1 MRKFLTGILF
11 LIATISNSAQAQE
24 FEKGNVAIQLGFTLS
39 DYNNYNRISSII
51 FPLYATAE
59 YAVHNYLSVGLMAHY
74 FTKTYS
80 KSGEEYNS
88 SIPGYEYAMHWR
100 ISQNYLSIGPRVAFL
115 FTPFLNEVA
124 NTSIPDKL
132 HLLAGVQFGLDYLKS
147 TKENEYKDYP
157 TYSNTSS
164 FGGPFIGCRYM
175 FSDYVGAFAE
185 LGIGWTG
192 HRNNTHFAATGLA
205 FNF

>member
-1 MRKFLTGILF
+1 LVIL
-11 LIATISNSAQAQE
+11 SYAQAQE
-24 FEKGNVAIQLGFTLS
+24 FDKGHIAIQFGFTLS
-39 DYNNYNRISSII
+39 DYNDYNRVSSIV
-51 FPLYATAE
+51 FPLYGTVE
-59 YAVHNYLSVGLMAHY
+59 YAIHDYVSVGLMAHY

-80 KSGEEYNS
+80 KSGEEYNG
-88 SIPGYEYAMHWR
+88 SIPGYEYATHWKIR
-100 ISQNYLSIGPRVAFL
+100 QNYLSIGPRAAFL
-115 FTPFLNEVA
+115 VTPFLNEIA

-132 HLLAGVQFGLDYLKS
+132 HLLAGVQIGLDFLKS

-157 TYSNTSS
+157 DYSDTSA

-175 FSDYVGAFAE
+175 FNKHIGAFAE
-185 LGIGWTG
+185 LGIGWVG